1 VVIWEVFRVG
11 DGTLVC
17 QCGCEQDAA
26 MLAGLAPGRSYRMM
40 RRLPE
45 YIIDVLPIVDGKL
58 PGQQGLP
65 GRGAPLEGVDVMG
78 LGAAEG
84 GPVVV

>member
-1 VVIWEVFRVG
+1 MG
-11 DGTLVC
+11 DGRVIC
-17 QCGCEQDAA
+17 HCGSERDAI
-26 MLAGLAPGRSYRMM
+26 MLAGLAPGRSHRMM
-40 RRLPE
+40 RLLPE
-45 YIIDVLPIVDGKL
+45 YIIDVSPIVDGEL

-65 GRGAPLEGVDVMG
+65 GRGAPLGGVDVMG